1 MGEKRDRGHLVEK
14 KESPEEER
22 VVKPVIT
29 SLCALYS
36 LDRSEVF
43 TELYGEEEREEVDR
57 GDQEDKR
64 EE

>member
-1 MGEKRDRGHLVEK
+1 MRCGEIKRVERK
-14 KESPEEER
+14 LASS
-22 VVKPVIT
+22 T

-43 TELYGEEEREEVDR
+43 TELYGAQEREEVDR

>member
-1 MGEKRDRGHLVEK
+1 MRSK
-14 KESPEEER
+14 EER
-22 VVKPVIT
+22 ASYPVVT
-29 SLCALYS
+29 SLCALHS

-43 TELYGEEEREEVDR
+43 TELYGKEEREEVDR